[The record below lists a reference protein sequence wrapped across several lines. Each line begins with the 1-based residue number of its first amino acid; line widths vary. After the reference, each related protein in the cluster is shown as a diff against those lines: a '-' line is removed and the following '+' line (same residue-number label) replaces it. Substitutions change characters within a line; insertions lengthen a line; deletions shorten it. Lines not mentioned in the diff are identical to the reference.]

1 MVAGGTSELLQRN
14 LLATNI
20 PLGDDFQAALRV
32 ALAGQILIVGV
43 VSDPVYSFSI
53 SAILMDVIP

>member
-20 PLGDDFQAALRV
+20 PLGDDFLASLRAAI
-32 ALAGQILIVGV
+32 AGQILIVGV